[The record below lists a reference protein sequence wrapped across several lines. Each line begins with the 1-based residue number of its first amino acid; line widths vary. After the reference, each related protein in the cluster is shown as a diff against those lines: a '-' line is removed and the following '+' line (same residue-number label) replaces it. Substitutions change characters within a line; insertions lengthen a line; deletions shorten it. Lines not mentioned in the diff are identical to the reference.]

1 MIRVG
6 VVLPTFR
13 NSPDDAF
20 AAAESAVAAGID
32 GLFCYDHL
40 WPMGQPE
47 RPALAPFPLLG
58 ALAARFGSSHD
69 GVGPGPYL
77 GTLVARI
84 GLVPRPVLAAEFRAL
99 AALAP
104 GRVIAGLGTGD
115 RLSADENRAYG
126 IPFHPAAQRRAEVVA
141 LALELAGEGIA
152 VWVAGG
158 PAGRADEALAARAA
172 LNVWD
177 SDPALVTERST
188 GPAAL
193 EVTWAGP
200 PPESAPAMAETV
212 ELVAGA
218 GATWVV
224 FGWPVDVAALA
235 TAAHAAA
242 PAPSSEATARQP

>member
-1 MIRVG
+1 VVTRAG

-13 NSPDDAF
+13 DSPDDAL

-40 WPMGQPE
+40 WPLGQPE

-58 ALAARFGSSHD
+58 ALAARFGPRQD
-69 GVGPGPYL
+69 GSEPYF

-84 GLVPRPVLAAEFRAL
+84 GLVPTAVLAAEFRAL

-115 RLSADENRAYG
+115 RLSAEENLAYG
-126 IPFHPAAQRRAEVVA
+126 IPFPPPSERRAEMVA
-141 LALELAGEGIA
+141 LARQLAAEGIVA
-152 VWVAGG
+152 WVAGG
-158 PAGRADEALAARAA
+158 PAGRPDEARAAGAA
-172 LNVWD
+172 LNVWNA
-177 SDPALVTERST
+177 DPALVTERST
-188 GPAAL
+188 GDEPL

-212 ELVAGA
+212 ALMAGA

-224 FGWPVDVAALA
+224 FGWPVDVDELA
-235 TAAHAAA
+235 QAAHAASL
-242 PAPSSEATARQP
+242 APSSGEAARQP